1 MRMANRILTL
11 KEAEQN
17 LARIVEEVCAEEGI
31 TPKEFYEAFRQAWNA
46 AIAREEK
53 EELDR

>member
-1 MRMANRILTL
+1 MANRILTL